1 MLSHDVLEKIVD
13 VHNRTGGSSI
23 GQDGADLVGYPGYAV
38 SVFPNYGRIICSP
51 RLAMEDVIEYAELIE
66 PMLEADPAA
75 FIGTWEHLGQS
86 HLDIS
91 VLVTDR
97 KMAID
102 LARIHGQEAVYDLT
116 NGISIRVPVG

>member
-23 GQDGADLVGYPGYAV
+23 SQTGLNLSGTAGYAV

-51 RLAMEDVIEYAELIE
+51 RLSMEDVVEYAELVEPLIE
-66 PMLEADPAA
+66 AEHTS
-75 FIGTWEHLGQS
+75 FIGTWEHLGQT

-91 VLVTDR
+91 IVVQD
-97 KMAID
+97 IE
-102 LARIHGQEAVYDLT
+102 LAKGLAEIHGQEAIFDLA
-116 NGISIRVPVG
+116 NGVCINAKD